1 MTPTQARA
9 ARRVRQARRRRM
21 LRWGGVSALSF
32 VAVIFI
38 VGLILPGLPIPAW
51 FSGAGD
57 IFGRAATD
65 GPGAAADLAEGVFG
79 GAGAAGGAAAG
90 AGTASGA
97 GSSGAAAVREGPLG
111 YGVSIAYKCDGAD
124 CGELEGLVQGL
135 AAEFAGSETTVFA
148 VENPGIEG
156 AIMLRGSSGGR
167 ESLAEFDAGRIR
179 EFIDANASGGG
190 GAAAGP

>member
-38 VGLILPGLPIPAW
+38 VGLILPGLPIPQW
-51 FSGAGD
+51 LSGAGS
-57 IFGRAATD
+57 IFDTAATD

-79 GAGAAGGAAAG
+79 GAGAAG
-90 AGTASGA
+90 AGTASG
-97 GSSGAAAVREGPLG
+97 AAVREGPLG

-135 AAEFAGSETTVFA
+135 AAEFAGSDTMVFA

-167 ESLAEFDAGRIR
+167 ESLDEFDAGRIR

-190 GAAAGP
+190 GAAGP